1 MPSPSDA
8 RALRYRVHYAY
19 HAKAIG
25 DAAERGRTVRDW
37 LKRGRRPDAVVARM
51 SEVCAARGVDLTAY
65 LGQHVTLVPVPGHA
79 LCRDDALWPALEL
92 CHALVAVGYG
102 HSVAPLLERCRTVPK
117 STLISSAANR
127 PSPTAHME
135 SLRVIGS
142 PIETGTLTLVDD
154 VVTRGSTFLGCA
166 MALRRAYPA
175 VDVRA
180 FAFLRHQRSVDDQHA
195 PHEGEI
201 SVVGENEVQAR

>member
-19 HAKAIG
+19 HAKAAG

-37 LKRGRRPDAVVARM
+37 LKRGRRPDAVIARM
-51 SEVCAARGVDLTAY
+51 SEVCAARGVDLTEY
-65 LGQHVTLVPVPGHA
+65 LGSHVTLVPVPGHA
-79 LCRDDALWPALEL
+79 LRRDDALWPALEL
-92 CHALVAVGYG
+92 CRALVAAGYG
-102 HSVAPLLERCRTVPK
+102 HSVEPLLERSRAVPK
-117 STLISSAANR
+117 SALIRSAADR
-127 PSPTAHME
+127 PSPTEHLE
-135 SLRVIGS
+135 SLHVTERLLDA
-142 PIETGTLTLVDD
+142 ETLTLVDD

-166 MALRRAYPA
+166 MALRSAYPA

-180 FAFLRHQRSVDDQHA
+180 FAFLRQRRTVDDQHA

-201 SVVGENEVQAR
+201 SVTGENEVQAR